1 MLQSANALLC
11 VLFTRLQ
18 LRSYLLS
25 LSYSGREVW
34 AGDNRGLV
42 HTFSLHN
49 SSLTPISQFNIHRS
63 LVTGVHCSP
72 GALYTCS
79 SDRTIKVS
87 LLSVQNQFS

>member
-1 MLQSANALLC
+1 MLLSANALLC
-11 VLFTRLQ
+11 VLFTHLQ

-25 LSYSGREVW
+25 LSYIDREVW

-42 HTFSLHN
+42 HTFSMHN
-49 SSLTPISQFNIHRS
+49 SSLTHISQFNIHRS
-63 LVTGVHCSP
+63 LVTGVHYSP

-87 LLSVQNQFS
+87 LQSVKNEFS